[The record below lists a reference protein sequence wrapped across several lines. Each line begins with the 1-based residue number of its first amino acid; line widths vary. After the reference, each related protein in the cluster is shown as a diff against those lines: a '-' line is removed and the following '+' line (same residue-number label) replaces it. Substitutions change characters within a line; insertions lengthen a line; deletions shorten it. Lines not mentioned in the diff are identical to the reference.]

1 MNRHPLPLLR
11 HLLRIAAA
19 LVTGVA
25 LSAQAAPSRPNIVLI
40 VADDWGF
47 TDLGSFGGEIPTPHL
62 DRLATRG
69 VRFTQFHAAASCSP
83 SRAMLLT
90 GVEHHRA
97 GIGNLVES
105 MPREHRGKTGYLGSL
120 APNVVTIA
128 SLLREA
134 GYRTL
139 AAGKW
144 NIGTEPYNLPNERG
158 FERSIVQGDTG
169 SDNWVPS
176 QRYLPHTPSVLWFE
190 DGRPATMP
198 AEFYSSA
205 WFADRM
211 IDYLQPVPGDDRPFF
226 ALLAFQANHVP
237 LQAPRKFVDRH
248 AGRYEDG
255 WDALRRARRD
265 RAAALGIVPAGT
277 PLASVPTVTDWT
289 SLSPSERRYQARV
302 MQVYAA
308 MTEAMDH
315 EVGRVV
321 AHLEATGR
329 LDDTVF
335 VFMSDNGPEGSDYA
349 DARLW
354 LMTQYSRDF
363 DRLGGRGAYAIPGPG
378 WASATASPLSG
389 YKFFAGEGGI
399 RVPMFVSGVP
409 GSAAGGLH
417 HGLTDVTDI
426 APTVLA
432 LAGVTH
438 PGTRWQGKAVE
449 PLAGRSLLPVLN
461 DPEGRVRGPDDV
473 IGYELSGGA
482 ALLQGDLKL
491 VRNLPPFGDGGWR
504 LYDLRTD
511 PGETLDLAASRPETV
526 AAMRT
531 RWEAWAEAHHVL
543 PMPAGYSVTRQVMF
557 NSIERYWLPTYGAQ
571 AAIVTAGVLG
581 LAVLGW
587 RRRRTR
593 RSRGAA

>member
-1 MNRHPLPLLR
+1 MTRLRSRIRLLR
-11 HLLRIAAA
+11 AAIALAMSVVLPVHAAA
-19 LVTGVA
+19 
-25 LSAQAAPSRPNIVLI
+25 SRPNIVVI

-47 TDLGSFGGEIPTPHL
+47 TDVGAFGGEIPTPHL

-69 VRFTQFHAAASCSP
+69 VRFTNFHAAASCSP

-97 GIGNLVES
+97 GIGNLAES
-105 MPREHRGKTGYLGSL
+105 MPPAHRGRPGYLGAL

-128 SLLREA
+128 TLLREA
-134 GYRTL
+134 GYRTF

-144 NIGTEPYNLPNERG
+144 NVGTEPHNRPDARG
-158 FERSIVQGDTG
+158 FDRSIVQGDTG

-176 QRYLPHTPSVLWFE
+176 QRYLPHSPSVLWFE
-190 DGRPATMP
+190 DGRPAIMP
-198 AEFYSSA
+198 TEFYSSA

-211 IDYLQPVPGDDRPFF
+211 IDFMRPTPGDERPFF
-226 ALLAFQANHVP
+226 ALLAFQANHAP
-237 LQAPRKFVDRH
+237 LQAPREFVERH

-277 PLASVPTVTDWT
+277 PLAAVPTVPDW
-289 SLSPSERRYQARV
+289 SALSPTERRYQARV

-315 EVGRVV
+315 HVGRVI
-321 AHLEATGR
+321 AHLESTGR

-335 VFMSDNGPEGSDYA
+335 VFMSDNGPEGADYA

-354 LMTQYSRDF
+354 LMTQYSRDI
-363 DRLGGRGAYAIPGPG
+363 DRLGGPGAYAVLGPG
-378 WASATASPLSG
+378 WASAAASPLSG
-389 YKFFAGEGGI
+389 YKFFAAEGGI
-399 RVPMFVSGVP
+399 RVPMFVAGVP
-409 GSAAGGLH
+409 GAAAGRLH
-417 HGLTDVTDI
+417 HGLTDVTDV
-426 APTVLA
+426 APTLLA

-438 PGTRWQGKAVE
+438 PGTRWQGRPVE
-449 PLAGRSLLPVLN
+449 PLTGHSLLPVLR
-461 DPEGRVRGPDDV
+461 DPDGRVRGPDDV

-482 ALLQGDLKL
+482 ALMQGDLKL
-491 VRNLPPFGDGGWR
+491 VRDLPPLGDGRWR

-511 PGETLDLAASRPETV
+511 PGETIDLGASRPETL
-526 AAMRT
+526 AAMRV

-543 PMPAGYSVTRQVMF
+543 PMPAGYSVTRQVML
-557 NSIERYWLPTYGAQ
+557 NSIEQYWLPAYGGPALGV
-571 AAIVTAGVLG
+571 AAAALALALG
-581 LAVLGW
+581 RW
-587 RRRRTR
+587 RRRRARPIRTR
-593 RSRGAA
+593 P